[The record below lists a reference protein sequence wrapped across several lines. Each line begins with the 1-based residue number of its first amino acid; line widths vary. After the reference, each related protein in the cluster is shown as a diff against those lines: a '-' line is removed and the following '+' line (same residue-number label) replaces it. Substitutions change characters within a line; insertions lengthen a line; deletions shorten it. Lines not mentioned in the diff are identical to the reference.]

1 MKKFFK
7 YFSLAIIV
15 ILGMIILTGCKK
27 NVNPPDD
34 ELFTVTLNEG
44 LSSNDKLVDL
54 KKVIKSPLR
63 LQFQINKR

>member
-7 YFSLAIIV
+7 YFSLAIVV

-54 KKVIKSPLR
+54 KKW
-63 LQFQINKR
+63 